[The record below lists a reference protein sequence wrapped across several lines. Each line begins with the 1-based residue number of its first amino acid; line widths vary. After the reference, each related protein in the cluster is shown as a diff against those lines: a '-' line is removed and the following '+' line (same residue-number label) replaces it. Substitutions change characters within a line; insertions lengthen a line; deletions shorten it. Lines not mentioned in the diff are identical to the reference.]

1 MKGSA
6 RSFGPKSTYCHQT
19 QLCRRYGAPAFVLRS
34 SQVMNDI
41 PYGDYFRCAQWYRMH
56 LISC

>member
-41 PYGDYFRCAQWYRMH
+41 PYGDYFRCAAQRN
-56 LISC
+56 